1 MIGEAQAVL
10 GSSATA
16 LVGMEN
22 ASSSGHATN
31 RGGMASR
38 WLSPVL
44 ELALQGEAARWPKAV
59 EPGDSGAD
67 LSYGC
72 GEPHVGSTPHARRVA
87 EAGLPFIA
95 ANGLTL
101 ASTSPEKPRCGQALA
116 DVFTKSSPRHCG
128 DGLLHG
134 THDHLWCPV
143 LLLGYQP

>member
-22 ASSSGHATN
+22 TSSSGQAAN
-31 RGGMASR
+31 RGGVASR

-44 ELALQGEAARWPKAV
+44 ELAIQGEAARWPKAV

-72 GEPHVGSTPHARRVA
+72 GEPHVGRDA
-87 EAGLPFIA
+87 IA
-95 ANGLTL
+95 AMDFFTVPTITFGVLYCFFVISHERRKILHCNVTRNPATPLDRAADARSVALRVDAQIL
-101 ASTSPEKPRCGQALA
+101 AL
-116 DVFTKSSPRHCG
+116 
-128 DGLLHG
+128 
-134 THDHLWCPV
+134 
-143 LLLGYQP
+143 